1 MLVRV
6 NDLIFLADFY
16 VLKMED
22 DMHVSQPTLILGRPF
37 LKTAKTKIDV
47 HFNTL
52 SMEFGDSKVHF
63 NLFDA
68 MRYPP
73 EEHSIFRLDIIDSL
87 IDDVHAGILVEFLEI
102 VGIRDD
108 FG

>member
-6 NDLIFLADFY
+6 NGLIFPADFY
-16 VLKMED
+16 MLNMED
-22 DMHVSQPTLILGRPF
+22 DMHANQPTLILGRPF
-37 LKTAKTKIDV
+37 LKIAKTKIDV
-47 HFNTL
+47 HSSTL

-73 EEHSIFRLDIIDSL
+73 EEHSIFYLDIINSL
-87 IDDVHAGILVEFLEI
+87 VDDVHETLLANFLII
-102 VGIRDD
+102 VSIRDEM
-108 FG
+108 F